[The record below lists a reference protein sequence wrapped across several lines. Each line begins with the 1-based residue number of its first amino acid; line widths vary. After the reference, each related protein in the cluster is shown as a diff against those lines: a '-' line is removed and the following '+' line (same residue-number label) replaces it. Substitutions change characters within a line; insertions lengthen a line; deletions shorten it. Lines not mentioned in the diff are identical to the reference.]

1 MSTLDAPNSA
11 KTTAS
16 LIDEAALKF
25 IPAPKFFKLLERH
38 RTAVLT
44 LRARE
49 ASYTQI
55 QDLLK
60 EFHVLVS
67 EPAIAR
73 FCRKYR
79 DELQRHRLLLE
90 QETDSPSASSLAA
103 KPSAPVSTVSLT
115 PNPKVPSSRT
125 AMRDNRGDF

>member
-1 MSTLDAPNSA
+1 MSTLDAPISG

-16 LIDEAALKF
+16 LIDAAALKF
-25 IPAPKFFKLLERH
+25 TPAPRFFKLLERH
-38 RTAVLT
+38 RAAVLT
-44 LRARE
+44 LRARD

-60 EFHVLVS
+60 EYHVFVS

-79 DELQRHRLLLE
+79 DELQRLRLLLE
-90 QETDSPSASSLAA
+90 QETDAAPAPIPAA
-103 KPSAPVSTVSLT
+103 KPPATISTASIT
-115 PNPKVPSSRT
+115 PNSIAPTSRK
-125 AMRDNRGDF
+125 MRDLRGDF

>member
-1 MSTLDAPNSA
+1 MSTLDAPISGQA
-11 KTTAS
+11 MAS

-60 EFHVLVS
+60 EYHVFVS

-73 FCRKYR
+73 FCRKHR
-79 DELQRHRLLLE
+79 DELQRLRILLE
-90 QETDSPSASSLAA
+90 QETDAVP
-103 KPSAPVSTVSLT
+103 
-115 PNPKVPSSRT
+115 VPSSVAKPPKPISIVSTTPKPIAPSSRE
-125 AMRDNRGDF
+125 MRDLRGDF

>member
-1 MSTLDAPNSA
+1 MSTLDAPLSG
-11 KTTAS
+11 KTRAS

-38 RTAVLT
+38 RAAVLT

-60 EFHVLVS
+60 EHHVFVS

-79 DELQRHRLLLE
+79 DELQRLRLLLE
-90 QETDSPSASSLAA
+90 QETDAAPASSPAA
-103 KPSAPVSTVSLT
+103 KPPAPISTVSIT
-115 PNPKVPSSRT
+115 PNSTAHTSRK
-125 AMRDNRGDF
+125 MRDLRGEV